1 MTSYAKLGLTP
12 SPVIFSQGD
21 HPSLF
26 VGPASRVTKCLAGA
40 SRGSPPPAAAPAA
53 AGATGLLAL
62 GKLARSRQ
70 ILCANVLTKDA
81 SGKFRFAESG
91 GSGGSGGPE
100 ASGLDKNSV
109 AFEKQPGVSRPWGF
123 YDPLNFCKSGLM
135 TFPEE
140 GDPTGFQH
148 LRNAELKHGRFAMMA
163 ATGSLFACYVKLP
176 RFENVPS
183 GLAALDNSQ
192 GANGFALLIA
202 LISLHEMATWKQG
215 SEPSSYDPLRDASE
229 ELVTKELNN
238 GRLAMFAIAGQIAGE
253 LLTGQ
258 DPAQQFVSWACSYPK
273 FV

>member
-1 MTSYAKLGLTP
+1 MTSYAELGFATL
-12 SPVIFSQGD
+12 SPVIFSQGH
-21 HPSLF
+21 HPSLL
-26 VGPASRVTKCLAGA
+26 VGCALRVTNCHAGASQGSPPAPAAPALAGA
-40 SRGSPPPAAAPAA
+40 I
-53 AGATGLLAL
+53 GLLAL

-70 ILCANVLTKDA
+70 ILRANVLAKDA

-91 GSGGSGGPE
+91 GSGGPE
-100 ASGLDKNSV
+100 ASGPEKTAV
-109 AFEKQPGVSRPWGF
+109 AFDKQPGVSRPWGF

-176 RFENVPS
+176 GFENVPS
-183 GLAALDNSQ
+183 GLAALDNSK
-192 GANGFALLIA
+192 GADGFALLIA
-202 LISLHEMATWKQG
+202 LISLHEMATWKQEP
-215 SEPSSYDPLRDASE
+215 EPSSYDPLRDASE
-229 ELVTKELNN
+229 ELETKELNN

-258 DPAQQFVSWACSYPK
+258 DPAQQFVSWAYSYPR